1 MLRRNNIFSLLLR
14 HSLAYE
20 IEEWGWEIGEHSYGA
35 KGSPIIIE
43 EKYARL
49 HVGKYCSIASE
60 VLMILGNHRYDTIT
74 TYPFKDISFSWP
86 EAADAVDDHS
96 TKGDIIIGNDVW
108 IGARANIMSGV
119 TIGSG
124 AIVATAA
131 VVTKN
136 VPPYAIVGGNPAR
149 VIKYRFSE
157 EVIEQLLEI
166 AWWDWPEDVIR
177 TRMKLLMND
186 DIEGFLR
193 AFKV

>member
-1 MLRRNNIFSLLLR
+1 
-14 HSLAYE
+14 
-20 IEEWGWEIGEHSYGA
+20 
-35 KGSPIIIE
+35 
-43 EKYARL
+43 
-49 HVGKYCSIASE
+49 
-60 VLMILGNHRYDTIT
+60 
-74 TYPFKDISFSWP
+74 
-86 EAADAVDDHS
+86 
-96 TKGDIIIGNDVW
+96 
-108 IGARANIMSGV
+108 MSGV

-157 EVIEQLLEI
+157 EVIEQRLEI

>member
-1 MLRRNNIFSLLLR
+1 
-14 HSLAYE
+14 
-20 IEEWGWEIGEHSYGA
+20 
-35 KGSPIIIE
+35 
-43 EKYARL
+43 
-49 HVGKYCSIASE
+49 
-60 VLMILGNHRYDTIT
+60 MILGNHRYDTIT

-86 EAADAVDDHS
+86 EAANAVDDHS

-157 EVIEQLLEI
+157 EVIEQRLEI
-166 AWWDWPEDVIR
+166 AWWVWPEDVIR